1 MIYGYIRVST
11 AKQDREHQ
19 KHGILEYAN
28 KNNMGHV
35 EFVEETISSRKKL
48 EDRDLS
54 RLLNELKEGDIL
66 ITGELSRIGRSIME
80 VMGIFQ
86 RLLEIGVM
94 VHVIKGGFIIGGK
107 DNKIQSSVLIFA
119 FSLSAEIERELISQ
133 RTIEALANR
142 KAKGLKLG
150 RQKGAKVKSKLDSK
164 EKEIIALLD
173 KNIPVSSIAKIF
185 NVARSTMIHFI
196 KTRNL
201 DISKPKDSLFNEN
214 NSADGGSSDAKNTK
228 DTKMQD

>member
-1 MIYGYIRVST
+1 MTYGYIRVST
-11 AKQDREHQ
+11 VKQDKEHQ

-35 EFVEETISSRKKL
+35 EFIEETISSRKKL

-54 RLLNELKEGDIL
+54 RLLGELKKGDIL
-66 ITGELSRIGRSIME
+66 ITSELSRIGRSIME

-94 VHVIKGGFIIGGK
+94 VHVIKGGFVIGGQ
-107 DNKIQSSVLIFA
+107 DNQIQSSVLIFA
-119 FSLSAEIERELISQ
+119 FSLSAQIERELISQ
-133 RTIEALANR
+133 RTKEALANR

-150 RQKGAKVKSKLDSK
+150 RQKGAKVKSKLDGK

-173 KNIPVSSIAKIF
+173 KNIPVSSISKIF
-185 NVARSTMIHFI
+185 NVARSTMIHYI

-201 DISKPKDSLFNEN
+201 DITKTKNSLFAEN
-214 NSADGGSSDAKNTK
+214 NSTDRSSSNGENKENTK
-228 DTKMQD
+228 L

>member
-1 MIYGYIRVST
+1 MTYGYIRVST
-11 AKQDREHQ
+11 EKQDREHQ
-19 KHGILEYAN
+19 KHEILEYAN
-28 KNNMGHV
+28 KNNIGHV

-54 RLLNELKEGDIL
+54 RLLNELKDGDIL
-66 ITGELSRIGRSIME
+66 ITGEVSRLGRSTME
-80 VMGIFQ
+80 VMEIFQ

-94 VHVIKGGFIIGGK
+94 VHIIKGGFIIGGK
-107 DNKIQSSVLIFA
+107 ENQIQNSALIFA
-119 FSLSAEIERELISQ
+119 FSLSAKIERELISQ

-150 RQKGAKVKSKLDSK
+150 RPKGAKVKSKLDGK

-173 KNIPVSSIAKIF
+173 KKIPVSSIAKIF
-185 NVARSTMIHFI
+185 NVARSTMIHYI

-201 DISKPKDSLFNEN
+201 DIRKSKDILFNES
-214 NSADGGSSDAKNTK
+214 NSINGDLSDAENKK
-228 DTKMQD
+228 DTKI

>member
-1 MIYGYIRVST
+1 MTYGYIRVST
-11 AKQDREHQ
+11 AKQDKEHQ

-28 KNNMGHV
+28 KHVMGHI

-48 EDRDLS
+48 EDRDLN

-66 ITGELSRIGRSIME
+66 VTGELSRIGRSIME

-94 VHVIKGGFIIGGK
+94 VHVIKGGFVIGGK
-107 DNKIQSSVLIFA
+107 ENQIQSSVLIFA
-119 FSLSAEIERELISQ
+119 FSLSAQIERELISQ

-150 RQKGAKVKSKLDSK
+150 RQKGAKVKSKLDGK

-185 NVARSTMIHFI
+185 NVARSTMIHYI

-201 DISKPKDSLFNEN
+201 DITKTKDSLSSEA
-214 NSADGGSSDAKNTK
+214 NSKSGSSSDAENKE
-228 DTKMQD
+228 DTKL